1 MCRSLGSCG
10 MKRSEIALVVGLLVC
25 CAVLPLLL
33 AGGLSAVTGL
43 LAGNS
48 LLAGVGLALVVL
60 AVAVWVRRRRGI

>member
-10 MKRSEIALVVGLLVC
+10 MSGIALVVGLLVC

-33 AGGLSAVTGL
+33 AGGLGAVTGL
-43 LAGNS
+43 LVGNS

-60 AVAVWVRRRRGI
+60 AVAVWLRRRRGI

>member
-1 MCRSLGSCG
+1 
-10 MKRSEIALVVGLLVC
+10 MKCSETALVVGLLAC

-33 AGGLSAVTGL
+33 AGGLGAVTGL

-60 AVAVWVRRRRGI
+60 ALVVWLRRRRGI

>member
-1 MCRSLGSCG
+1 
-10 MKRSEIALVVGLLVC
+10 MKLSGIALVVGLLAC

-60 AVAVWVRRRRGI
+60 AMAAWLRRRRGI